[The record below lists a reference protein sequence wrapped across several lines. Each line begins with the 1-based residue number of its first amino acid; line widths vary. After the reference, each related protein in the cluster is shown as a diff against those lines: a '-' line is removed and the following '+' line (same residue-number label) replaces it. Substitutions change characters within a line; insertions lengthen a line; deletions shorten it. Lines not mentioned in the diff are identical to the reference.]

1 METFSARVG
10 IAALLLS
17 SLSLGASGYG
27 LYYLKTSPWSV
38 ESRELLDLATTRAEA
53 PAAMETASTTPE
65 ALPAPEPAPAQE
77 PVEAEPEA
85 QSPKV
90 FMLFTDLLSGM
101 SFPNTVV
108 PDERVSLFG
117 NQTAD
122 DVLYALAEDAGYIRQ
137 PVVSGELV
145 STEGKLVQ
153 PAVKERWE
161 GLKALAASEGIR
173 LSIVSAYRSPEAQ
186 RSLFLKYFKEET
198 RRSGRSKDFT
208 AAEIAKGDAD
218 AVILET
224 LTYAAPP
231 GYSRH
236 HTGYTLD
243 IRDVDSGLSFVEF
256 GKTRGFRWIAKNSY
270 ENARKFGFI
279 PSYPKGERD
288 GGAEPEPWE
297 FVWVGPD
304 ALESLPDLT
313 LR

>member
-38 ESRELLDLATTRAEA
+38 ESRELLELATTRTES
-53 PAAMETASTTPE
+53 PAAPETASTTPE
-65 ALPAPEPAPAQE
+65 AMPAPEPAPAAE
-77 PVEAEPEA
+77 PAEAEPEA

-101 SFPNTVV
+101 SFPNTIV
-108 PDERVSLFG
+108 PDERISLFG

-153 PAVKERWE
+153 AAVKERWE
-161 GLKALAASEGIR
+161 GLKAFAASEGIR

-208 AAEIAKGDAD
+208 AAEIAQGGAD

-313 LR
+313 QR

>member
-38 ESRELLDLATTRAEA
+38 ESRELLELATARPETTVV
-53 PAAMETASTTPE
+53 PETASTTPDMM
-65 ALPAPEPAPAQE
+65 PAPEAAPAQE
-77 PVEAEPEA
+77 PAEVEPEA

-108 PDERVSLFG
+108 PDERISLFG
-117 NQTAD
+117 DQTAD

-208 AAEIAKGDAD
+208 AAEIAQGAAD
-218 AVILET
+218 AVILTT
-224 LTYAAPP
+224 LGYAAPP